1 MNEPEFLEVDAV
13 LFLHDCALRE
23 YGGAQGIKSADLLH
37 SALDRPLNRYHY
49 ADPVPVDLFD
59 IAAAYAFGIA
69 GNHPF
74 NDANKRTGWAC
85 CVLFLKANGQNVA
98 ITAPDVVERMVALVE
113 RKIDETE
120 FAIWLRKHQL
130 P

>member
-1 MNEPEFLEVDAV
+1 MNEPEFLELDAV
-13 LFLHDCALRE
+13 LFLHDSALRE
-23 YGGAQGIKSADLLH
+23 YGGAQGVKSTDLLH

-49 ADPVPVDLFD
+49 SDLAYVDLFD

-69 GNHPF
+69 SNHPF

-98 ITAPDVVERMVALVE
+98 VTAPDVVKCMVALVE
-113 RKIDETE
+113 GKIDETG
-120 FAIWLRKHQL
+120 FANWLREHQL